1 MGKIIDKRRKR
12 RSKCKITKK
21 GKKPLAEDKTDAL
34 TVSNVTGIITPPN
47 N

>member
-1 MGKIIDKRRKR
+1 MGEMIDKRRKR
-12 RSKCKITKK
+12 RSKCRKRPK